1 MFFTVL
7 ASAVA
12 SVITGTALV
21 ATRFVVA
28 QTDGLSIATLRYL
41 VAAACLLPL
50 VPIFYQVKVAK
61 RDIFPIAGLGILY
74 FCFFPWCISSAV
86 EFTTASGGAI
96 ILACTPAV
104 TLLLGSLTGSE
115 QWTLRKGFGVCF
127 AIFGAA
133 AAIGH
138 GGFEIKAPAW
148 RGDLLMIAATFLGAF
163 YAVFSKPYVK
173 KYSPL
178 IVTAIAMGAGAVG
191 LLIFWLAF
199 DLPMGFPKL
208 DLAGWVSIYYIGIAG
223 GALSFFLYAWALG
236 RTSAT
241 TTMIFLPLNPISALF
256 AGGLFLQEPLGF
268 ELFLGLAL
276 VVIGIILVVGMNGAT
291 AKKDT
296 PGPVL

>member
-21 ATRFVVA
+21 ATRFAVA
-28 QTDGLSIATLRYL
+28 QTDGLSIATLRYV
-41 VAAACLLPL
+41 VAAACLLTL
-50 VPIFYQVKVAK
+50 VPIFYQVSVAR
-61 RDIFPIAGLGILY
+61 RDIFPIVGLGILY
-74 FCFFPWCISSAV
+74 FCFFPWCISAAV

-104 TLLLGSLTGSE
+104 TLMLGNLTGSE

-138 GGFEIKAPAW
+138 GGFEFKAQMW
-148 RGDLLMIAATFLGAF
+148 RGDLLMIAATCLGAF

-199 DLPMGFPKL
+199 DLPTGFPEL

-241 TTMIFLPLNPISALF
+241 TMMIFLPLNPISALF
-256 AGGLFLQEPLGF
+256 AGGLFLQEPLSF

>member
-21 ATRFVVA
+21 ATRFVVV
-28 QTDGLSIATLRYL
+28 QTDGLTIATLRYL
-41 VAAACLLPL
+41 VAAACLLTL
-50 VPIFYQVKVAK
+50 VPIFYQVNVAR
-61 RDIFPIAGLGILY
+61 RDILPIAGLGILY
-74 FCFFPWCISSAV
+74 FCLFPWCISSAV

-104 TLLLGSLTGSE
+104 TLLLGNLTGSE
-115 QWTLRKGFGVCF
+115 PWTMRKGFGVGF
-127 AIFGAA
+127 AIIGATT
-133 AAIGH
+133 AISH
-138 GGFEIKAPAW
+138 GGFQINAPAW
-148 RGDLLMIAATFLGAF
+148 RGDLLMIGATFLGAF
-163 YAVFSKPYVK
+163 YAVFSKSYVK

-178 IVTAIAMGAGAVG
+178 IVTALAMGAGAVG
-191 LLIFWLAF
+191 LMVCWLTF
-199 DLPMGFPKL
+199 DSPMGFPDL

-236 RTSAT
+236 RTTAT
-241 TTMIFLPLNPISALF
+241 TMMIFLPLNPISALI
-256 AGGLFLQEPLGF
+256 AGGLFLQEPLSI

-291 AKKDT
+291 AKQAT
-296 PGPVL
+296 AGPVL